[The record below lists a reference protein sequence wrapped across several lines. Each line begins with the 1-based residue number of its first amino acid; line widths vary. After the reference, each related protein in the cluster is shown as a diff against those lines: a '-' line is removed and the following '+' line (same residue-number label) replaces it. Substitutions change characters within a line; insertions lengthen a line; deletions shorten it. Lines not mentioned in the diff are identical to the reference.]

1 MHKSADV
8 KQASGL
14 LRLFAISAVLVGAG
28 VTFPYWQVPAKA
40 VLRWFDH
47 LAPKPGLSGLA
58 LLALAPVLFLIV
70 VAIGRWVS
78 AGFARQNGRGTP
90 DA

>member
-1 MHKSADV
+1 M
-8 KQASGL
+8 
-14 LRLFAISAVLVGAG
+14 FATSAVLVAAV
-28 VTFPYWQVPAKA
+28 VTFPYWQAPAEA

-78 AGFARQNGRGTP
+78 VGFARENGRGTP